1 MYELKR
7 LPVESID
14 RALERADHYREL
26 NQPEEAESICRDI
39 LAVAPE
45 NLPAKKLLGL
55 ALTDRL
61 SEDGAGVAGD
71 VVDEA
76 LAIFGAFEAE
86 YDRMYYTGI
95 VHERC
100 AKAELRD
107 GNAHNAAS
115 SFESALA
122 CFERAEKIAPAGAW
136 EPVLRYNRCVR
147 MLDAH
152 PELATALERARGE
165 QHSVLG
171 D

>member
-39 LAVAPE
+39 LVVAPTS
-45 NLPAKKLLGL
+45 LPAKKLLGL

-61 SEDGAGVAGD
+61 DDRTGVAGD
-71 VVDEA
+71 LAVEA
-76 LAIFGAFEAE
+76 LAIFAAFEVE
-86 YDRMYYTGI
+86 YDRVYYTGI

-100 AKAELRD
+100 AKAELRH
-107 GNAHNAAS
+107 GNAHNAAA

-122 CFERAEKIAPAGAW
+122 CFERAEKLAPAGAW
-136 EPVLRYNRCVR
+136 EAVLRYNRCVR

-152 PELATALERARGE
+152 RELATALEGARGE
-165 QHSVLG
+165 KHSVLG

>member
-39 LAVAPE
+39 LAVAPH
-45 NLPAKKLLGL
+45 NLQAKKLLGL

-61 SEDGAGVAGD
+61 GETD
-71 VVDEA
+71 VGSVLGEA
-76 LAIFGAFEAE
+76 LAIFASLEAE
-86 YDRMYYTGI
+86 YDRVYYTGI
-95 VHERC
+95 VHERS
-100 AKAELRD
+100 AKAELVQ
-107 GNAHNAAS
+107 GNTHNAAS
-115 SFESALA
+115 SVEAALA
-122 CFERAEKIAPAGAW
+122 CFERAEKLAPAGTW

-147 MLDAH
+147 MLDTY
-152 PELATALERARGE
+152 PELTAALAHARGE
-165 QHSVLG
+165 RHSVLG